1 MQTAEV
7 EIGNADFGDRLKEMR
22 LWLDAKRFAPT
33 TFTYFFLLPG
43 TRLRVSFDIENEA
56 VAFASKFGGI
66 LVNASD
72 PCRLGPEHRGGAG
85 EAQHQARLPS

>member
-1 MQTAEV
+1 MNPMHTAEV
-7 EIGNADFGDRLKEMR
+7 RIPADDDFGDRLKEMR

-56 VAFASKFGGI
+56 VAFALKFDGI

-72 PCRLGPEHRGGAG
+72 PCRPGSGHRDGVGPALR
-85 EAQHQARLPS
+85 